1 MWRAERSPSA
11 SQCKESFWEL
21 LVFLRGCGSS
31 APGRQELDRVVLP
44 GSQRICRRDDKS
56 CPPVTMACLPL
67 LLCLS
72 LLLHSEL
79 AHPPPAPVNLSVD
92 SLNFRHVLRW
102 KPGDNTPPGTEYG
115 VFVSDNRKKW
125 EQQCNIP
132 TQPQCNQTSGT
143 SMPLMLPEWNF
154 HYYLHVKSFFNQTWS
169 PRSKIIVF
177 VPYKETKLGPP
188 EVSLVGYEN
197 YIQINISLPWPDDLP
212 NFPSI
217 QQYNGFRVSFRIGTD
232 GEIQT
237 LETENKSF
245 TLENVKK
252 GAEYCIE
259 VKLNTRELNH
269 EPSAWKCTFTTAVDQ
284 QRGLTLGLVIGV
296 PMVAI
301 FIVTSCLLL
310 LFYTGVIC
318 KLKETVPRALITA
331 LTKGYVLAPQP
342 TVPDPI
348 SVTSETGEHNN
359 HTTSPSANIDDV
371 SEDDDDGNYVNRAV
385 DLSSG
390 ESCCCEELS
399 GNMSTNS
406 EPTAALD
413 AGSSRL
419 FAKVKVTAL
428 PAESDEGQVETEVE
442 GAQLC
447 LVKER
452 SRSGVWGQS
461 QDEEVTKSK
470 EDKEV
475 RDISGNVNLFS
486 VTLAS
491 MAARD
496 GDEEDVTGFLKE
508 SSLEGLPAT
517 DSQTESDHLTPQV
530 FPTHTDRTASRCE
543 GNSTD
548 TLTEEE
554 EEEFSPYLRNR

>member
-1 MWRAERSPSA
+1 MMFGCSWTAWCFLALSA
-11 SQCKESFWEL
+11 
-21 LVFLRGCGSS
+21 V
-31 APGRQELDRVVLP
+31 
-44 GSQRICRRDDKS
+44 CRRDDES

-72 LLLHSEL
+72 LLLRSEL
-79 AHPPPAPVNLSVD
+79 AHPPPAPVNLSVN

-102 KPGDNTPPGTEYG
+102 KPSNNTPPGTEYG
-115 VFVSDNRKKW
+115 VFVSDDRETW

-132 TQPQCNQTSGT
+132 TQPQCNLTSGT
-143 SMPLMLPEWNF
+143 SMSLMLPDWEF
-154 HYYLHVKSFFNQTWS
+154 HYYLHVKAFFNQTWS
-169 PRSKIIVF
+169 PESGIIEF
-177 VPYKETKLGPP
+177 VPYAQTKLGPP
-188 EVSLVGYEN
+188 EFSLVGYEN
-197 YIQINISLPWPDDLP
+197 YIQINISLPRVDDVP
-212 NFPSI
+212 NFPGI
-217 QQYNGFRVSFRIGTD
+217 QECYGASFRVSFRIGTD
-232 GEIQT
+232 GEIST
-237 LETENKSF
+237 LETENKSL
-245 TLENVKK
+245 TLENLKR
-252 GAEYCIE
+252 GAEYCIQ
-259 VKLNTRELNH
+259 VKLNIRNLNNH
-269 EPSAWKCTFTTAVDQ
+269 EPEPSAWKCTFTTAVDQ

-331 LTKGYVLAPQP
+331 LTKGYVLTPQP

-359 HTTSPSANIDDV
+359 HTTSPSANIDDN
-371 SEDDDDGNYVNRAV
+371 SEDDDDDDGNLHYVNRAV

-390 ESCCCEELS
+390 ESCCCQELS

-461 QDEEVTKSK
+461 QDEEVVKSK
-470 EDKEV
+470 EDEEV
-475 RDISGNVNLFS
+475 RDISGNINLFS

-496 GDEEDVTGFLKE
+496 EDEEDVTGFLKE

-517 DSQTESDHLTPQV
+517 DSQTEPGDHLTPQV
-530 FPTHTDRTASRCE
+530 FPTHRDRTASRRE
-543 GNSTD
+543 GDSTD

>member
-1 MWRAERSPSA
+1 M
-11 SQCKESFWEL
+11 F
-21 LVFLRGCGSS
+21 
-31 APGRQELDRVVLP
+31 
-44 GSQRICRRDDKS
+44 
-56 CPPVTMACLPL
+56 
-67 LLCLS
+67 CLS
-72 LLLHSEL
+72 LFSEEG
-79 AHPPPAPVNLSVD
+79 N
-92 SLNFRHVLRW
+92 
-102 KPGDNTPPGTEYG
+102 E
-115 VFVSDNRKKW
+115 W

-132 TQPQCNQTSGT
+132 TQPQCNLTSGT
-143 SMPLMLPEWNF
+143 SMPLMLPEWESQ
-154 HYYLHVKSFFNQTWS
+154 YYLHVKAFFNQTWS
-169 PRSKIIVF
+169 PESEIIDF
-177 VPYKETKLGPP
+177 VPYKQTKLGPP

-197 YIQINISLPWPDDLP
+197 YIHINISLPWTDDLP
-212 NFPSI
+212 NFPGI
-217 QQYNGFRVSFRIGTD
+217 QQYYGASFRVSFRIGTD
-232 GEIQT
+232 GENGVRHQFHPNI
-237 LETENKSF
+237 
-245 TLENVKK
+245 NVL
-252 GAEYCIE
+252 I
-259 VKLNTRELNH
+259 
-269 EPSAWKCTFTTAVDQ
+269 
-284 QRGLTLGLVIGV
+284 
-296 PMVAI
+296 VAI

-331 LTKGYVLAPQP
+331 LTKGYVLTPQP

-348 SVTSETGEHNN
+348 SVTSETGEHND
-359 HTTSPSANIDDV
+359 HTTSPSANIDDI
-371 SEDDDDGNYVNRAV
+371 SEDDEDDDGNMHYVNRAV

-399 GNMSTNS
+399 GNMSPNS

-475 RDISGNVNLFS
+475 WDISGNVNLFS

-496 GDEEDVTGFLKE
+496 EDEEDVTGFLKE

-530 FPTHTDRTASRCE
+530 FPTHTDCTVSRCE

>member
-1 MWRAERSPSA
+1 
-11 SQCKESFWEL
+11 
-21 LVFLRGCGSS
+21 
-31 APGRQELDRVVLP
+31 
-44 GSQRICRRDDKS
+44 
-56 CPPVTMACLPL
+56 MACLPL

-72 LLLHSEL
+72 LLLRSEL

-92 SLNFRHVLRW
+92 SLNFRHVLWW

-125 EQQCNIP
+125 KQQCNIP
-132 TQPQCNQTSGT
+132 TQPQCNLTSGT
-143 SMPLMLPEWNF
+143 SMPLMLPQWRF
-154 HYYLHVKSFFNQTWS
+154 HYYLHVKAFFNQTWS
-169 PRSKIIVF
+169 PRSGIIEF
-177 VPYKETKLGPP
+177 APYAQTKLGPP
-188 EVSLVGYEN
+188 EFSLVGYEN
-197 YIQINISLPWPDDLP
+197 YIQINISLPRVDDVP
-212 NFPSI
+212 NFPGI
-217 QQYNGFRVSFRIGTD
+217 QEEYRASFRVSFRIGTD
-232 GEIQT
+232 GEIGT
-237 LETENKSF
+237 LETEKKSL
-245 TLENVKK
+245 TLENLKR
-252 GAEYCIE
+252 GAEYCIQ
-259 VKLNTRELNH
+259 VKLNIGNRNNH
-269 EPSAWKCTFTTAVDQ
+269 EPEPSAWKCTFTTAVDQ

-331 LTKGYVLAPQP
+331 LTKGYVLTPQP

-348 SVTSETGEHNN
+348 SVTSETGSITITQH
-359 HTTSPSANIDDV
+359 HLLPTLTITQRDD
-371 SEDDDDGNYVNRAV
+371 DDDDGNLHY
-385 DLSSG
+385 
-390 ESCCCEELS
+390 ELS

-428 PAESDEGQVETEVE
+428 PAESGRRPGGDGGG

-461 QDEEVTKSK
+461 QDEEVVKSK
-470 EDKEV
+470 EDEEV

-496 GDEEDVTGFLKE
+496 EDEEDVTGFLKE

-517 DSQTESDHLTPQV
+517 DSQTEPGDHLTPQV
-530 FPTHTDRTASRCE
+530 FPTHRDRTASRRE
-543 GNSTD
+543 GDSTD